1 MAEDV
6 KHRTLRY
13 LQDAHAAQV
22 GIEEALGSYKE
33 DTDDAGLKALFDGL
47 ATQTRSQAQRIEAQI
62 KALGGDTSGGKNFF
76 NSILAKASELMNSGH
91 DDYDKN
97 TQNLIKAYTAAHGN
111 RGLYE
116 SLIAWSTAIGDAQ
129 STELGRQLQQENVS
143 SAEQI
148 FPHIARYAQTA
159 LAGTVGATT
168 TTTTSPGYVN

>member
-6 KHRTLRY
+6 KHRTIRY

-47 ATQTRSQAQRIEAQI
+47 ATQTRSQAQRIEAQLR
-62 KALGGDTSGGKNFF
+62 ALGGDTSGGKNFF
-76 NSILAKASELMNSGH
+76 NSILAKATELMNSGH

-97 TQNLIKAYTAAHGN
+97 TQNIIKAYTAAHGN

-116 SLIAWSTAIGDAQ
+116 SLNAWASSIGDQ
-129 STELGRQLQQENVS
+129 STLTLGQQLQQENVS
-143 SAEQI
+143 AAEQI

-159 LAGTVGATT
+159 LLNTTATPATATT
-168 TTTTSPGYVN
+168 TNYVS